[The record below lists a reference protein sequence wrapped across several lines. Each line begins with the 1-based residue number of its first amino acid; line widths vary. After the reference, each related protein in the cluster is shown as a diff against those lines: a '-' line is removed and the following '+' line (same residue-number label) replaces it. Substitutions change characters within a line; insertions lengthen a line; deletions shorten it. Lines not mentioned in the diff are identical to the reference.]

1 MENVLTATAKQLP
14 LETACNGIKTPL
26 IIVAVFSAF
35 INLLMLT
42 APLYMLQVFDRVLTS
57 QSIDTLIVL
66 SIMAVVALMTFAAL
80 ETIRSFSLAK
90 IGKWFDA
97 QLGETLLQMNVRR
110 SLANRDSASIQ
121 SLRDLNQVKTVIGG
135 NALVPVMD
143 APWVP
148 LFLGVIFLLHP
159 SLGLLALAAAITLFV
174 LAVINEL
181 VTRKH
186 LKAASSAQ
194 VQAHAEADAAARNAD
209 VIEAMGMFHTVANRW
224 SKSQETAEKMQ
235 SRAAARNDSIGAL
248 SKFIRMIVQTG
259 MLGLGAWL
267 VIQQQLSP
275 GGMVAG
281 TILLGRA
288 LAPIDQAISSWK
300 SLVNAR
306 HAYHRIK
313 SLFEHDAYPG
323 ETMTL
328 PRPQGTVTCEGI
340 SYRHQAD
347 GEPTLKNISFEL
359 PAAHVLG
366 VVGPSA
372 AGKTTLGR
380 LLVGNLKPTVGS
392 VRLDGNDI
400 FNWSSAD
407 RGQYIGYLP
416 QDIELFAGTVRENIA
431 RLGQGAAD
439 DVIAA
444 AELADVHEMILRL
457 PQGYETQIGE
467 HGSVLSA
474 GQRQRIGLAR
484 ALYGDPA
491 LVVLDEPN
499 SNLDHAGLNS
509 LIHLFKV
516 LKSRGTTVVV
526 IAHQP
531 QIIRH
536 VDALIVVNEGQLQM
550 SGPTE
555 QVLQR
560 ISGPM
565 DTTPTEAQPA
575 GPFTRADASVAGN
588 E

>member
-1 MENVLTATAKQLP
+1 MDNTLGAIPSQSP
-14 LETACNGIKTPL
+14 LQQAFDGIKSPL
-26 IIVAVFSAF
+26 IVVAIFSAF
-35 INLLMLT
+35 INILMLT

-57 QSIDTLIVL
+57 QSIDTLVVL
-66 SIMAVVALMTFAAL
+66 SLMALVALVAFASL
-80 ETIRSFSLAK
+80 ETVRSFSLAA
-90 IGKWFDA
+90 IGRWFDG
-97 QLGETLLQMNVRR
+97 QLGRNILRMSIRR
-110 SLANRDSASIQ
+110 SIDERGAKSVQ
-121 SLRDLNQVKTVIGG
+121 SLRDLSTVRGVLGG
-135 NALVPVMD
+135 GALVPVMD

-148 LFLGVIFLLHP
+148 LFLGVLFLLHP
-159 SLGLLALAAAITLFV
+159 ALGLLASIAAVLLFT
-174 LAVINEL
+174 LAVLNEL
-181 VTRKH
+181 LTRKN
-186 LKAASSAQ
+186 LQKASAYQ
-194 VQAHAEADAAARNAD
+194 MQAFAEAESAVRNAD
-209 VIEAMGMFHTVANRW
+209 VIEAMGMFDSVARRW
-224 SKSQETAEKMQ
+224 LSYQ
-235 SRAAARNDSIGAL
+235 SAADSIQHKAASRNDTISAI

-300 SLVNAR
+300 SLVAAR
-306 HAYHRIK
+306 HALRRVK
-313 SLFEHDAYPG
+313 QLFDEEPIVSEA
-323 ETMTL
+323 MTL
-328 PRPQGTVTCEGI
+328 PRPKGTVTCDGVM
-340 SYRHQAD
+340 YRHLVD
-347 GEPTLKNISFEL
+347 GEATLKNISFEL

-380 LLVGNLKPTVGS
+380 LMVGNLKPNLGT
-392 VRLDGNDI
+392 VRLDGSDI
-400 FNWSSAD
+400 SEWPSAD

-416 QDIELFAGTVRENIA
+416 QNIELFSGSVRENIA
-431 RLGQGAAD
+431 RLSHGAAD

-444 AELADVHEMILRL
+444 AELAGVHEMILHL
-457 PQGYETQIGE
+457 PEGYETQIGE
-467 HGSVLSA
+467 HGCVLSA

-516 LKSRGTTVVV
+516 LKSRGTTVIV

-536 VDALIVVNEGQLQM
+536 VDALIVINEGQLQM

-555 QVLQR
+555 EVLQR
-560 ISGPM
+560 ISGPVANE
-565 DTTPTEAQPA
+565 TENRPNAFVRSANPE
-575 GPFTRADASVAGN
+575 VAHA
-588 E
+588 

>member
-1 MENVLTATAKQLP
+1 MDNAIALNVDQNP
-14 LETACNGIKTPL
+14 LHKASNGIKSPL
-26 IIVAVFSAF
+26 LVVAIFSAF

-57 QSIDTLIVL
+57 QSIDTLVVL
-66 SIMAVVALMTFAAL
+66 SIMALVALVTFAAL
-80 ETIRSFSLAK
+80 EAVRSFSLAK
-90 IGKWFDA
+90 IGKWFDG
-97 QLGETLLQMNVRR
+97 QMGRELLAVNIRQ
-110 SLANRDSASIQ
+110 SLREQGAASSQ
-121 SLRDLNQVKTVIGG
+121 SLRDLGTVRGVIGG

-159 SLGLLALAAAITLFV
+159 GLGILATAAAVILFI
-174 LAVINEL
+174 LAVLNEFL
-181 VTRKH
+181 TRKH
-186 LKAASSAQ
+186 LKSSSAAQ
-194 VQAHAEADAAARNAD
+194 THAHTEAEAAIRNAD
-209 VIEAMGMFHTVANRW
+209 VVHAMGMFDSVARRW
-224 SKSQETAEKMQ
+224 ADFQQKAEEMQ
-235 SRAAARNDSIGAL
+235 SKATARNDAIGAL
-248 SKFIRMIVQTG
+248 SKFVRMLVQTA

-288 LAPIDQAISSWK
+288 LAPIDQSIASWK

-306 HAYHRIK
+306 HAYRRIE
-313 SLFEHDAYPG
+313 SLLVQDTGTDQNMA
-323 ETMTL
+323 L
-328 PRPQGTVTCEGI
+328 PRPLGTVTCEGV
-340 SYRHQAD
+340 SYRHD
-347 GEPTLKNISFEL
+347 SGGDSVLKNISFEL

-366 VVGPSA
+366 IVGPSA

-380 LLVGNLKPTVGS
+380 LLVGNLAPNRGV
-392 VRLDGNDI
+392 VRLDGNDVST
-400 FNWSSAD
+400 WTSSD
-407 RGQYIGYLP
+407 RGKYIGYLP
-416 QDIELFAGTVRENIA
+416 QDIELFSGTVRENIS
-431 RLGQGAAD
+431 RLEQGAAD

-457 PQGYETQIGE
+457 PHGYETQIGQ

-484 ALYGDPA
+484 ALYGDPS
-491 LVVLDEPN
+491 LVILDEPN

-516 LKSRGTTVVV
+516 LKSRGTTVIV

-536 VDALIVVNEGQLQM
+536 VDALLVINEGQLQM
-550 SGPTE
+550 SGPTD

-560 ISGPM
+560 ISGPVAAAE
-565 DTTPTEAQPA
+565 PNQFVNEAT
-575 GPFTRADASVAGN
+575 G
-588 E
+588 